1 MSGNRPLFLKMFKN
15 TCHLMQKISWT
26 NVLRCIIPLY
36 LSLTIY
42 SEAKERPTA
51 TVLLNH
57 RFCEVDPNFNFA
69 ETKLGK

>member
-1 MSGNRPLFLKMFKN
+1 
-15 TCHLMQKISWT
+15 MQKISWT

-36 LSLTIY
+36 VSLTIY